1 MALPKLEQKTYT
13 LTLPSTGES
22 IQYRPFL
29 VKEQKTLLLAQESK
43 DSKEL
48 VNAVSS
54 LINDCTFGK
63 VNAKT
68 CPLFDA
74 EYIFLKVR
82 AKSVGEKVDLVA
94 TCPDDEETK
103 VNFVLDINDIEVQM
117 TDDHTNVVEITDDV
131 KIVFD
136 YPILSSSARYAN
148 DQRAD
153 IMFDVVRDCV
163 KEIHFGEN
171 SYNKVDMSK
180 KDLDDFIDSLDAE
193 QFSRVMDFFETMPKL
208 RHVIEVVNPNTNVKS
223 EILLEGLQ
231 NFLE

>member
-43 DSKEL
+43 DNKEL

-94 TCPDDEETK
+94 TCPDDGETK

-117 TDDHTNVVEITDDV
+117 TDDHTNIVEITDDV

-163 KEIHFGEN
+163 KEIHFGEE

-180 KDLDDFIDSLDAE
+180 KDLDEFIDSLDAE

-208 RHVIEVVNPNTNVKS
+208 RHVIEVVNPNTKVKS

>member
-94 TCPDDEETK
+94 TCPDDGETK

-131 KIVFD
+131 KMVFD

-148 DQRAD
+148 DQRTD

-180 KDLDDFIDSLDAE
+180 KDLDEFIDSLDAE
-193 QFSRVMDFFETMPKL
+193 QFSRVMNFFETMPKL

>member
-117 TDDHTNVVEITDDV
+117 
-131 KIVFD
+131 
-136 YPILSSSARYAN
+136 LSL
-148 DQRAD
+148 
-153 IMFDVVRDCV
+153 
-163 KEIHFGEN
+163 IH
-171 SYNKVDMSK
+171 
-180 KDLDDFIDSLDAE
+180 I
-193 QFSRVMDFFETMPKL
+193 
-208 RHVIEVVNPNTNVKS
+208 
-223 EILLEGLQ
+223 
-231 NFLE
+231 

>member
-131 KIVFD
+131 KMVFD

-180 KDLDDFIDSLDAE
+180 KE
-193 QFSRVMDFFETMPKL
+193 PKL
-208 RHVIEVVNPNTNVKS
+208 FFLAPRLPQKK
-223 EILLEGLQ
+223 LLMRYMRLLMTEK
-231 NFLE
+231 N

>member
-131 KIVFD
+131 KMVFD

-148 DQRAD
+148 DQRTD

-171 SYNKVDMSK
+171 SYNKVDISK
-180 KDLDDFIDSLDAE
+180 KDLDEFIDSLDAE
-193 QFSRVMDFFETMPKL
+193 QFSRVMNFFETMPKL